1 MRITEFA
8 QALPRFF
15 LIITLVSFFGGRLWF
30 LVMARGLTAW
40 PATTRVFRAQVLSLI
55 ERDFMVASYASGERP
70 FRVLIGHV
78 LPLALPV
85 LASRIAFQAGGA
97 ILAETGL
104 SRLGLGDPTVL
115 SWGEQLGSA
124 QRFVREAW

>member
-55 ERDFMVASYASGERP
+55 ERDFVVASYASVNDRSGC
-70 FRVLIGHV
+70 
-78 LPLALPV
+78 
-85 LASRIAFQAGGA
+85 
-97 ILAETGL
+97 
-104 SRLGLGDPTVL
+104 
-115 SWGEQLGSA
+115 
-124 QRFVREAW
+124 